1 MVTDRERWNTRYAKV
16 HKEQTRSGIDA
27 PGALLEL
34 AEYLPDGGSVA
45 DLAGGLGDAAIWMA
59 ERGLDATLVEVSDR
73 ACAIGAERAEDRD
86 LPLKTIVHD
95 LAVDGIPGGPWDALT
110 CFHYLDRA
118 LLGSL
123 HDALKPGGVAL
134 IGIATITNLERHERP
149 SARFLLERDEL
160 PGLLHGLE
168 IIHHVE
174 DWAPWGYHEARVA
187 ARRPA

>member
-1 MVTDRERWNTRYAKV
+1 MVTDRERWNARYAKV
-16 HKEQTRSGIDA
+16 TREETRPPGA

-34 AEYLPDGGSVA
+34 ADLLPSSGDAA
-45 DLAGGLGDAAIWMA
+45 DLAGGLGDAALWMA

-73 ACAIGAERAEDRD
+73 ACAIAEQRAEEHG

-95 LAVDGIPGGPWDALT
+95 LAADGIPGGPWDVLT
-110 CFHYLDRA
+110 CFHYLDRE
-118 LLGSL
+118 LLDSL
-123 HDALKPGGVAL
+123 HDSLKPGGVVL
-134 IGIATITNLERHERP
+134 IGIATVTNLERHARP

-168 IIHHVE
+168 VVRHVE